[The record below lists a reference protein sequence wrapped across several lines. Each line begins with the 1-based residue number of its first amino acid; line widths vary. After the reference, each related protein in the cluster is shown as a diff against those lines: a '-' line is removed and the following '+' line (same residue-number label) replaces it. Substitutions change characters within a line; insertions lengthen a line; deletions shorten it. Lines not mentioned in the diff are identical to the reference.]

1 MSEQHPKIRG
11 DRLLNGEQPTF
22 IHQGG
27 KTKPGRKKATMEL
40 SLGIKETEKANE
52 GKERLDEL
60 KVNEER
66 KKSDESES
74 VEEVRSL
81 YKREFH
87 PVEYMRQY
95 YAEID
100 PEEGFFLT
108 ELHHFFHQKQ
118 LQRSTNV
125 LDLGPK
131 VVLEVGSGPLISGG
145 PNSIKA

>member
-1 MSEQHPKIRG
+1 
-11 DRLLNGEQPTF
+11 
-22 IHQGG
+22 
-27 KTKPGRKKATMEL
+27 MEL

-60 KVNEER
+60 KVSEER
-66 KKSDESES
+66 KKNDESES

-108 ELHHFFHQKQ
+108 QLHQFFHEKQ
-118 LQRSTNV
+118 ESANKLAPRI
-125 LDLGPK
+125 
-131 VVLEVGSGPLISGG
+131 VLEVGSGPLISGG

>member
-1 MSEQHPKIRG
+1 M
-11 DRLLNGEQPTF
+11 D
-22 IHQGG
+22 
-27 KTKPGRKKATMEL
+27 L
-40 SLGIKETEKANE
+40 SLGIKETRKA
-52 GKERLDEL
+52 KEERESLYEL
-60 KVNEER
+60 KVKEER
-66 KKSDESES
+66 KKDEESEA

-108 ELHHFFHQKQ
+108 ELHHFFHHK
-118 LQRSTNV
+118 LERSTND
-125 LDLGPK
+125 LDLGPQ

-145 PNSIKA
+145 PNNVKA

>member
-1 MSEQHPKIRG
+1 
-11 DRLLNGEQPTF
+11 
-22 IHQGG
+22 
-27 KTKPGRKKATMEL
+27 MEL
-40 SLGIKETEKANE
+40 SLGTKETEKANE
-52 GKERLDEL
+52 GKERLDKL
-60 KVNEER
+60 NVNEER

-108 ELHHFFHQKQ
+108 ELHHFFHQKMH
-118 LQRSTNV
+118 RSTND

-145 PNSIKA
+145 PNNIKA

>member
-1 MSEQHPKIRG
+1 MELPLGISE
-11 DRLLNGEQPTF
+11 T
-22 IHQGG
+22 
-27 KTKPGRKKATMEL
+27 KKA
-40 SLGIKETEKANE
+40 KE
-52 GKERLDEL
+52 GKESLDEL
-60 KVNEER
+60 KVKEEINN
-66 KKSDESES
+66 KKEESEA
-74 VEEVRSL
+74 VEEVRNL
-81 YKREFH
+81 YKREFD

-145 PNSIKA
+145 PNSTKA